1 MVTASP
7 TLAAFAVALTLA
19 TGLGTGLWPALRR
32 SRGNLQTELKESG
45 SALVAGRQQARA
57 LNSLVVTEIALAVVL
72 PPFAG
77 LLTKSSP
84 ICSTPTWGTAAMA
97 C

>member
-19 TGLGTGLWPALRR
+19 TGLATGLWPALRR

-57 LNSLVVTEIALAVVL
+57 LNRLVVTEIALAVV
-72 PPFAG
+72 PTFAG